1 MAKALEG
8 IVVLDN
14 SLYEV
19 GPRTTMFLADM
30 GATVIKLEPPQGEFF
45 RSYAKFFP
53 TAERQVSIS
62 NRNKKG
68 MRLDLRKEKAKEI
81 FLELV
86 KKADIFVEAFRPG
99 VAKELG
105 MDYDTLRQ
113 INPRLIYLSVAIYG
127 QTGPYHQ
134 VRGYDI
140 IAQAT
145 GGMLAYYDPPP
156 RTQFLPIS
164 DLTSPVYAA
173 FAVMLALHHREKTGK
188 GQHIDLSCQD
198 VMYATNFLATSYL
211 CLKDRVS
218 SPTLNLVAGVYP
230 HGHYP
235 RVLYGFYRTKDE
247 NYVFISPLKEE
258 HWRKFVYVI
267 GSAALKNADKYGSL
281 MLRALN
287 SDEGA
292 RVVAEWVAARTREEV
307 KQTMDEVGVP
317 CEPVVRPEELKDD
330 PQLNARQM
338 LVDVE
343 CGDLGRYK
351 IPGIAIKLSDTPG
364 SIECPG
370 PRLGEHTEEILTTLL
385 GYSEEK
391 IATLKQEGV
400 L

>member
-8 IVVLDN
+8 ILVLDN

-19 GPRTTMFLADM
+19 GPRTTMLLADM
-30 GATVIKLEPPQGEFF
+30 GATVVKLEPPQGEFF

-68 MRLDLRKEKAKEI
+68 MRLDLRKEKGKEI

-86 KKADIFVEAFRPG
+86 RKADIFVEAFRPG

-105 MDYDTLRQ
+105 MDYETLSEL
-113 INPRLIYLSVAIYG
+113 NPRLIYLSVAIYG

-140 IAQAT
+140 IARAT

-173 FAVMLALHHREKTGK
+173 FAIMLALHHRENTGR

-198 VMYATNFLATSYL
+198 VMYATNFLAMSYV
-211 CLKDRVS
+211 CLKDHVNS
-218 SPTLNLVAGVYP
+218 STLNSIAGVYP
-230 HGHYP
+230 HGQYP
-235 RVLYGFYRTKDE
+235 RVLYGFYQTKDE
-247 NYVFISPLKEE
+247 DWVFISPLKDD
-258 HWRKFVYVI
+258 HWRRLVDVI
-267 GSAALKNADKYGSL
+267 GSDALRNADKYGSL
-281 MLRALN
+281 RLRVAN
-287 SDEGA
+287 TDEGA
-292 RVVAEWVAARTREEV
+292 QVIGEWVARRTREEV
-307 KQTMDEVGVP
+307 KSTMDQAGVP
-317 CEPVVRPEELKDD
+317 CQPVVRPEELKDD
-330 PQLNARQM
+330 AQLNAREM
-338 LVDVE
+338 LVEVE

-351 IPGIAIKLSDTPG
+351 IPGLPLKLSDTPG
-364 SIECPG
+364 TIECPG
-370 PRLGEHTEEILTTLL
+370 PRLGEHTEEILATLL

-391 IATLKQEGV
+391 IAALKQEGV

>member
-53 TAERQVSIS
+53 IAERQVSIS

-68 MRLDLRKEKAKEI
+68 MRLDLRKDKGKEI

-86 KKADIFVEAFRPG
+86 KKADVFVEAFRPG
-99 VAKELG
+99 VAKGLG
-105 MDYDTLRQ
+105 IDYESLSST
-113 INPRLIYLSVAIYG
+113 NPRLIYLSVAIYG
-127 QTGPYHQ
+127 QNGPYHQ

-156 RTQFLPIS
+156 LTQFLPIS
-164 DLTSPVYAA
+164 DLTSPVYGA
-173 FAVMLALHHREKTGK
+173 FSVMLALHHREKTGK

-198 VMYATNFLATSYL
+198 VMYATNFLAMSYL
-211 CLKDRVS
+211 CLKDHVGS
-218 SPTLNLVAGVYP
+218 ATLNRVAGVHP
-230 HGHYP
+230 HGQYP
-235 RVLYGFYRTKDE
+235 RLLYGFYQTGDQDW
-247 NYVFISPLKEE
+247 VFISPLKDE
-258 HWRKFVYVI
+258 HWRRLVDVI
-267 GSAALKNADKYGSL
+267 GDATLKSPDKYGSL
-281 MLRALN
+281 PLRAAN

-292 RVVAEWVAARTREEV
+292 RVVAEWVLARTREEV
-307 KQTMDEVGVP
+307 KQTLDEVGVP
-317 CEPVVRPEELKDD
+317 CQMVVRPDELKDD
-330 PQLNARQM
+330 PQLNAREM
-338 LVDVE
+338 LVDME
-343 CGDLGRYK
+343 CGDLGQYK
-351 IPGIAIKLSDTPG
+351 IPGLALKLSETPG
-364 SIECPG
+364 AIECPG

-385 GYSEEK
+385 GYGEEEL
-391 IATLKQEGV
+391 AMLRQEGV